1 MRKTRTRRRTS
12 LTVVLTLFGI
22 SAAAQADPVEN
33 VIGLDVANPGVF
45 VSSMDQLFESGAMDG
60 YSISLW
66 ENAFDG
72 SNPSTHTIVARFD
85 DYEAHDSLTAQ
96 RVRHPGWARFGLAVR
111 DLSTVVTSGFLIER
125 LADGR
130 VEADHRAGAAFVA
143 SVSDPT
149 AYAAAL
155 SRLIDS
161 TDNPGSVRLMESRF
175 GGQGATHAVVISA
188 DSMAELNE
196 YLDELLTS
204 DTYREF
210 AADVASIRT
219 LRTVNGY
226 RLVKRWSD

>member
-1 MRKTRTRRRTS
+1 MAQTRRKTS
-12 LTVVLTLFGI
+12 LTLVLALFGI

-33 VIGLDVANPGVF
+33 VIGLEVTNPGAF
-45 VSSMDQLFESGAMDG
+45 VLSMDRLFASGAMSD

-66 ENAFDG
+66 ENSFDG

-85 DYEAHDSLTAQ
+85 DYESHDSLTAQ
-96 RVRHPGWARFGLAVR
+96 RLQHPGWAQFGLAVR

-125 LADGR
+125 LADGQ
-130 VEADHRAGAAFVA
+130 VEDDHRAGAAFIA
-143 SVSDPT
+143 SVSDPA
-149 AYAAAL
+149 AYADAL

-175 GGQGATHAVVISA
+175 GGQGATHVVVISA
-188 DSMAELNE
+188 ESMAALND
-196 YLDELLTS
+196 YLDDLLTS

-226 RLVKRWSD
+226 RLIKRWSD

>member
-1 MRKTRTRRRTS
+1 MGQIKRKTS
-12 LTVVLTLFGI
+12 LTLVLALFGI
-22 SAAAQADPVEN
+22 TAAAQADPVEN
-33 VIGLDVANPGVF
+33 VIGLEVTNPGGF
-45 VSSMDQLFESGAMDG
+45 VGALDGLFESGAMSG
-60 YSISLW
+60 YSVSLW

-85 DYEAHDSLTAQ
+85 DYDAHDSLTAQ
-96 RVRHPGWARFGLAVR
+96 RLQHPGWARFGLAVR
-111 DLSTVVTSGFLIER
+111 DMSTIVTSGFLIER

-130 VEADHRAGAAFVA
+130 VEDDHRAGAAFIA
-143 SVSDPT
+143 SVSDPA

-188 DSMAELNE
+188 DSMAALNE

-210 AADVASIRT
+210 ASDVAGLRT

-226 RLVKRWSD
+226 RLIKRWSD

>member
-1 MRKTRTRRRTS
+1 MAQTRRTTS
-12 LTVVLTLFGI
+12 LTLALALLGM

-33 VIGLDVANPGVF
+33 VIGLEVTNPGAF
-45 VSSMDQLFESGAMDG
+45 VSSMDRLFESGAMND
-60 YSISLW
+60 YTVSLW
-66 ENAFDG
+66 ENSFDG

-85 DYEAHDSLTAQ
+85 DYESHDSLTAQ
-96 RVRHPGWARFGLAVR
+96 RLQHPGWAQFGLAVR
-111 DLSTVVTSGFLIER
+111 GLSTIVTSGFLIER

-130 VEADHRAGAAFVA
+130 VEENHRAGAAFVA
-143 SVSDPT
+143 SVSDPA
-149 AYAAAL
+149 AYAEAL

-188 DSMAELNE
+188 ENMASLNE

-204 DTYREF
+204 DTYRDF

-226 RLVKRWSD
+226 RLIKRWSD